1 MHLIESYATSCGV
14 KIGKPFIYEKFF
26 PLPIEKYIC
35 FQPFGKYNSKNYDYW
50 QEVIDILI
58 PYLNKNNIRIV
69 QIGTASDKQFT
80 NTAFLGGQTSI
91 NQAAYVIK
99 NSILHFG
106 ADSFGAHIASSYNKK
121 IVALYSNSNIDNACP
136 YWTKKEDR
144 ILISCNVNKKPS
156 YSAEENPKSVNNIK
170 PEEIASSVLKL
181 LNIEYSKNK
190 ETINFGSDYNLQSYE
205 IIPEDNI
212 NLDNFLVENPIIR
225 MDYVFNERIL
235 EILLQHKKCIIF
247 TNKPIKK
254 EIIEKYKLNINQLIY
269 IIQEDN
275 SPNFVKL
282 LKTNSI
288 NYILLSFLPEE
299 ILNKFKLDYLDYNL
313 IINKKYKTK
322 EDFNIKDIDNLY
334 YKSSRVLYG
343 AQGKFISKY
352 DWINKNNNK
361 VIDDPEF
368 WKEADNFYIFKLT

>member
-1 MHLIESYATSCGV
+1 MHLIERYATSCGV
-14 KIGKPFIYEKFF
+14 KIGKPFIYEKLF

-50 QEVIDILI
+50 QEVIDILT
-58 PYLNKNNIRIV
+58 PYLNDNNIRIV
-69 QIGTASDKQFT
+69 QIGTRNDKQFI
-80 NTAFLGGQTSI
+80 NTTFLGGQTSI

-106 ADSFGAHIASSYNKK
+106 ADSFGVHIASSYNKK
-121 IVALYSNSNIDNACP
+121 IVALYSNSNIDNASP
-136 YWTKKEDR
+136 YWTSKEDR
-144 ILISCNVNKKPS
+144 ILISSNVNKKPS

-181 LNIEYSKNK
+181 LNIKYFINK
-190 ETINFGSDYNLQSYE
+190 ETINFGADYNLQSYE

-212 NLDNFLVENPIIR
+212 NLDNFLVENPIVR
-225 MDYVFNERIL
+225 MDYAFNEKVL
-235 EILLQHKKCIIF
+235 EMLLQHKKCIIF
-247 TNKPIKK
+247 TNKPIKR

-269 IIQEDN
+269 IIEEDN
-275 SPNFVKL
+275 NPNFVKL

-322 EDFNIKDIDNLY
+322 EDFNIKDINNLY